1 MHTHTPTSLSM
12 SHHATI
18 TLLLALLI
26 LHDDTNAAIEFETE
40 QGWTV
45 ADSKTPLLQKD
56 IEAVL
61 IHSTDVS
68 RLHDGRS
75 LPSLHCSDSF
85 KGIAAWTL
93 NLPSCA
99 QLFHS
104 QNCVY
109 CKSKSSHCCSLD
121 LECESCI
128 KQHHIELHNPRVLCD
143 SYNKH
148 SLRTIDGSS
157 CVLEF
162 ELAQSNYIVVIEI
175 ALLAWFIAYNLTLFF
190 IINCTHKS
198 WIIKTREYGIAG
210 LLSFT
215 ALPMFEFYVYIQS
228 WYVLIPFSIMYV
240 FFCALPPLRLFAH
253 ITAAKHKKEIV

>member
-1 MHTHTPTSLSM
+1 MKCHTT
-12 SHHATI
+12 ATALLL
-18 TLLLALLI
+18 TLLALHKL
-26 LHDDTNAAIEFETE
+26 TEAAIEFETE

-56 IEAVL
+56 IEGVL
-61 IHSTDVS
+61 VHSTDVS
-68 RLHDGRS
+68 KLRDGRS
-75 LPSLHCSDSF
+75 LPSLHCRDSV

-109 CKSKSSHCCSLD
+109 CKSLGSHCCSLD

-128 KQHHIELHNPRVLCD
+128 RQHHVELRNPRMLCD

-175 ALLAWFIAYNLTLFF
+175 AVLAWFIAYNLTLFF
-190 IINCTHKS
+190 VINCIHRS
-198 WIIKTREYGIAG
+198 WIIKSREYAVAG

-228 WYVLIPFSIMYV
+228 WYVLIPFTIMYLI
-240 FFCALPPLRLFAH
+240 FCAVSPLRLFAH
-253 ITAAKHKKEIV
+253 FTAAKHKKEIV